1 MQKNLKQITSFLQV
15 VDSGSFTKAAEVL
28 GLSRSMVSIDIK
40 QLEKSLN
47 VSLLVRNT
55 RNIALTEVGKHFYDD
70 FKRIQLQIEEA
81 FERNQNLATNI
92 TGTLRFSSTNEFGQR
107 YVLPLIPEFCRQY
120 PQLRLQY
127 SFNSSFDDLLAEKLD
142 IAIRLGNLKNSSLKS
157 RKLGEYAIYLVA
169 TAEFLE
175 QYQVENVDDLANI
188 PWITHTLLNL
198 QDSQYALQNR
208 HGEKCELPLLNS
220 QYESNSAETIRQLA
234 LASLGAAIC
243 PAWLVEED
251 LNAHRLIRLLPDL
264 ELPKQNIQLLYPN
277 TQNLPAKTRAFIDFL
292 VKKIDL

>member
-28 GLSRSMVSIDIK
+28 ELSRSMVSIDVK

-55 RNIALTEVGKHFYDD
+55 RNIALTEVGKYFYDD

-81 FERNQNLATNI
+81 FERSQNLATNI

-107 YVLPLIPEFCRQY
+107 YILPLLPAFCRQY

-169 TAEFLE
+169 TPQFTN
-175 QYQVENVDDLANI
+175 QYSIKNIEDLAHI
-188 PWITHTLLNL
+188 PWVTHSLLNL
-198 QDSQYALQNR
+198 QDSQYTLQNR
-208 HGEKCELPLLNS
+208 HGEKFGLPLLNS

-251 LNAHRLIRLLPDL
+251 LNAQRLVCLLPEF

-277 TQNLPAKTRAFIDFL
+277 TQTLPAKTRAFIEFL
-292 VKKIDL
+292 VGKLKE

>member
-28 GLSRSMVSIDIK
+28 ELSRSMVSIDVK

-55 RNIALTEVGKHFYDD
+55 RNIALTEVGKYFYDD

-81 FERNQNLATNI
+81 FERSQNLATNI

-107 YVLPLIPEFCRQY
+107 YILPLLPAFCRQY

-169 TAEFLE
+169 TPQFTN
-175 QYQVENVDDLANI
+175 QYSIKNIEDLAHI
-188 PWITHTLLNL
+188 PWVTHSLLNL
-198 QDSQYALQNR
+198 QDSQYTLQNR
-208 HGEKCELPLLNS
+208 HGEKFGFPLLNS

-251 LNAHRLIRLLPDL
+251 LKAQRLVCLLPEF

-277 TQNLPAKTRAFIDFL
+277 TQTLPAKTRAFIEFL
-292 VKKIDL
+292 VGNIQ

>member
-28 GLSRSMVSIDIK
+28 ELSRSMVSIDVK

-55 RNIALTEVGKHFYDD
+55 RNIALTEVGKYFYDD

-81 FERNQNLATNI
+81 FERSKNLATNI

-107 YVLPLIPEFCRQY
+107 YILPLLPAFCRQY

-127 SFNSSFDDLLAEKLD
+127 SFNPSFDDLLAEKLD

-169 TAEFLE
+169 TPQFTN
-175 QYQVENVDDLANI
+175 QYSIKNIEDLAHI
-188 PWITHTLLNL
+188 PWVTHSLLNL
-198 QDSQYALQNR
+198 QDSQYTLQNR
-208 HGEKCELPLLNS
+208 HGEKFGFPLLNS

-251 LNAHRLIRLLPDL
+251 LKAQRLVCLLPEF

-277 TQNLPAKTRAFIDFL
+277 TQTLPAKTRAFIEFL
-292 VKKIDL
+292 VGKLKE

>member
-28 GLSRSMVSIDIK
+28 ELSRSMVSIDVK

-55 RNIALTEVGKHFYDD
+55 RNIALTEVGKYFYDD

-81 FERNQNLATNI
+81 FERSQNLATNM

-107 YVLPLIPEFCRQY
+107 YILPLLPAFCRQY

-157 RKLGEYAIYLVA
+157 RKIGEYAIYLVA
-169 TAEFLE
+169 TPQFTN
-175 QYQVENVDDLANI
+175 QYSIKNIEDFAHI
-188 PWITHTLLNL
+188 PWVTHSLLNL
-198 QDSQYALQNR
+198 QDSQYILQNR
-208 HGEKCELPLLNS
+208 HGEKFGLPLLNS

-251 LNAHRLIRLLPDL
+251 LKAQRLVRLLPEF

-277 TQNLPAKTRAFIDFL
+277 TQTLPAKTRAFIEFL
-292 VKKIDL
+292 VDKMQQ

>member
-15 VDSGSFTKAAEVL
+15 VDSGSFTKAAEIL
-28 GLSRSMVSIDIK
+28 ELSRSMVSIDVK

-55 RNIALTEVGKHFYDD
+55 RNIALTEVGKYFYDD

-81 FERNQNLATNI
+81 FERSQNLATNI

-107 YVLPLIPEFCRQY
+107 YILPLLPAFCRQY

-169 TAEFLE
+169 TPQFTN
-175 QYQVENVDDLANI
+175 QYSINNIEDLAHI
-188 PWITHTLLNL
+188 PWVTHSLLNL
-198 QDSQYALQNR
+198 QDSQYTLQNR
-208 HGEKCELPLLNS
+208 HGEKFGLPLLNS

-251 LNAHRLIRLLPDL
+251 LKAQRLVRLLP
-264 ELPKQNIQLLYPN
+264 EFALPRQNIQLLYPN
-277 TQNLPAKTRAFIDFL
+277 TQTLPAKTRAFIEFL
-292 VKKIDL
+292 VDKMQQ